1 MAPRLALVE
10 IYVVISLKITMIV
23 VLVSLWQNNIV
34 FLITKMK
41 SAVSKDF

>member
-1 MAPRLALVE
+1 MASILALVE
-10 IYVVISLKITMIV
+10 IYIIISLKITMIA

-34 FLITKMK
+34 FLITKRK